1 MSKLF
6 HFLSVLAGLSV
17 VSCSTILNNLPGVY
31 TINVQQG
38 NIIDQSMIDQLR
50 PNMTKR
56 QVLYI
61 MGSPMLKDI
70 FHRDRWDY
78 IYSNQPGGE
87 PRQQKKITLLFEGD
101 NIIGIQGD
109 FRPSSLPVAKVSE
122 ETTVE
127 VPKREVEKTLWEMMT
142 GLFGS
147 DESNSV
153 EVTPEPEKDPEA
165 DPASKKE
172 PAPDAELSGASQSM
186 NSP

>member
-1 MSKLF
+1 MSKL
-6 HFLSVLAGLSV
+6 HFLIVLAGLAV
-17 VSCSTILNNLPGVY
+17 GSCSTVLNNLPGVY

-38 NIIDQSMIDQLR
+38 NIIDQEMIDQLR

-61 MGSPMLKDI
+61 MGSPMLKNT
-70 FHRDRWDY
+70 FHQDRWDY

-101 NIIGIQGD
+101 SIIGIQGD
-109 FRPSSLPVAKVSE
+109 FRPSSLPVVKPSD
-122 ETTVE
+122 ETTVD
-127 VPKREVEKTLWEMMT
+127 VPKREVEKTLWEMLT
-142 GLFGS
+142 GLFGF

-153 EVTPEPEKDPEA
+153 EETSEPEKDTEA
-165 DPASKKE
+165 DPASEKE
-172 PAPDAELSGASQSM
+172 STPDTEPSDASQSA